1 MGCCGSKQVDK
12 QNGVEEDKTA
22 ENRRNTALQP
32 IPPPSSKKEEIPK
45 PISNDCRVFVA
56 LYDYEARTDED
67 LFIQKGEFLEVKREH
82 WKFDWCLA
90 TSRWTG
96 KSGYIPS
103 NYVAEVGTLE
113 AEE

>member
-12 QNGVEEDKTA
+12 QNGVDEDKTA
-22 ENRRNTALQP
+22 ENGRNIALQP
-32 IPPPSSKKEEIPK
+32 IPQPSSKKEETRET
-45 PISNDCRVFVA
+45 NDCKVFVA

-67 LFIQKGEFLEVKREH
+67 LFIQNGEFSEVKRKN

-96 KSGYIPS
+96 KFGYIPS
-103 NYVAEVGTLE
+103 N
-113 AEE
+113 